1 MKPLEPAFAR
11 LVPEARRDI
20 AVLAACGV
28 AQGLAAIWQ
37 AFALA
42 WVLVSVVEDRAWAAP
57 AAWCVA
63 AFAMRAAAAGAA
75 ELAAARAGAR
85 VSAALRRRLLA
96 KLLGEDVTASHDS
109 GRLLTLATQGAT
121 SVEPYVARYLPAA
134 ANAAVLPVAAII
146 AMIVL
151 DPVTGLIPVFTVPL
165 LPVFATL
172 IGSATGEATARRWR
186 TLSRLSGHFLDVMRG
201 LPTLVS
207 YGRART
213 QVSTI
218 REVSHQHREATV
230 ATLRLAFLSSAALE
244 LLATISVAL
253 VAVWT
258 GIALAQG
265 RMELWPALPLILL
278 APEAYWP
285 IRRVGVEFHA
295 AADGSAALRDMAAEL
310 GGPSVD
316 AARADGRTDG
326 RPEGRT
332 GGRTD
337 GRAGGRADG
346 CRDGAPVRVR
356 EIRYSYGEG
365 LPLVLDEV
373 TLDLSAPGLTIVTGP
388 SGAGK
393 TTLLEIVAGL
403 RRPTS
408 GTVEAPP
415 AHLVTQ
421 RPFLAPLSLRDNL
434 LLGVVAPGGRP
445 PGEGHLHQVLA
456 DVGLTDLVRSL
467 PDGVDTMLADDGFG
481 LSAGQ
486 RARVA
491 IARAA
496 LSPAPLLL
504 FDEPTA
510 HLDPRS
516 ESLVTSLLH
525 RLSRDRTVV
534 AVTHRDTLRRLPHAH
549 VELQVVAA

>member
-1 MKPLEPAFAR
+1 MKPLDPAFAR

-28 AQGLAAIWQ
+28 ASGLAAIWQ

-42 WVLVSVVEDRAWAAP
+42 WVLVSVVEDRAWAVP

-63 AFAMRAAAAGAA
+63 AFATRAAAAAAA
-75 ELAAARAGAR
+75 ELVAARAGAR

-96 KLLGEDVTASHDS
+96 KLLGQDAAARDDS

-134 ANAAVLPVAAII
+134 ANAAVLPVAAIV
-146 AMIVL
+146 AMIAL
-151 DPVTGLIPVFTVPL
+151 DPVTGLIPVLTVPL

-172 IGSATGEATARRWR
+172 IGSATGAATARRWR
-186 TLSRLSGHFLDVMRG
+186 TLSRVSGHFLDVMRG

-218 REVSHQHREATV
+218 RDVSHQHREATV

-310 GGPSVD
+310 GGSRED
-316 AARADGRTDG
+316 ATQAVGRSAIRTDGRTDG
-326 RPEGRT
+326 
-332 GGRTD
+332 
-337 GRAGGRADG
+337 
-346 CRDGAPVRVR
+346 CRDGSPVRVR

-373 TLDLSAPGLTIVTGP
+373 TLELSAPGLTIVTGP

-467 PDGVDTMLADDGFG
+467 PDGVDTMLGDDGFG

-491 IARAA
+491 IARAV

-549 VELQVVAA
+549 VELQAVAA

>member
-1 MKPLEPAFAR
+1 MKPMDPTLAR

-20 AVLAACGV
+20 AVLVVCGA
-28 AQGLAAIWQ
+28 AQGLAAIGQ

-42 WVLVSVVEDRAWAAP
+42 WVLVSVVENRAWGAP
-57 AAWCVA
+57 ATWCVA
-63 AFAMRAAAAGAA
+63 AFAARAAASGAA
-75 ELAAARAGAR
+75 EMVAARAGVR
-85 VSAALRRRLLA
+85 VSAALRRRLLT
-96 KLLGEDVTASHDS
+96 KLLRQDAAARDDS

-121 SVEPYVARYLPAA
+121 SVEPYVARYLPAL
-134 ANAAVLPVAAII
+134 ANAAVLPVAAIV
-146 AMIVL
+146 AMIAL
-151 DPVTGLIPVFTVPL
+151 DPVAGLIPVLTVPL
-165 LPVFATL
+165 LPVFAAL
-172 IGSATGEATARRWR
+172 IGSATNEATARRWR
-186 TLSRLSGHFLDVMRG
+186 TLSRVSGHFLDVMRG

-207 YGRART
+207 YGRARAQT
-213 QVSTI
+213 STI
-218 REVSHQHREATV
+218 RDVSHQHREATV

-253 VAVWT
+253 VTVWT

-285 IRRVGVEFHA
+285 IRRVGAEFHA
-295 AADGSAALRDMAAEL
+295 AADGAAALRDMAGEL
-310 GGPSVD
+310 GGQRSD
-316 AARADGRTDG
+316 AARPVGR
-326 RPEGRT
+326 
-332 GGRTD
+332 
-337 GRAGGRADG
+337 
-346 CRDGAPVRVR
+346 RDGSPVRVR
-356 EIRYSYGEG
+356 EVRYSYGEG
-365 LPLVLDEV
+365 LPLVLDQV
-373 TLDLSAPGLTIVTGP
+373 TLDLSSPGLTIVTGP
-388 SGAGK
+388 TGAGK

-403 RRPTS
+403 RQPTS
-408 GTVEAPP
+408 GQVEAPP

-434 LLGVVAPGGRP
+434 LLGVVPPGDRA
-445 PGEGHLHQVLA
+445 PGEGRLHQVLA
-456 DVGLTDLVRSL
+456 VVGLTDLVRSL
-467 PDGVDTMLADDGFG
+467 PDGVDTMLGDDGFG

-491 IARAA
+491 IARAV

-516 ESLVTSLLH
+516 ESLVTSLLY
-525 RLSRDRTVV
+525 RLSRDRAVV

-549 VELQVVAA
+549 VELPTVAA